1 MRIMDRLLR
10 HVGANTEANNA
21 NADDE
26 HDCDLVYI
34 RDGRGRIV
42 RQGGEVTGD
51 GDADD

>member
-10 HVGANTEANNA
+10 HVGANTEADNA
-21 NADDE
+21 YEDNPKDRDM
-26 HDCDLVYI
+26 VYI